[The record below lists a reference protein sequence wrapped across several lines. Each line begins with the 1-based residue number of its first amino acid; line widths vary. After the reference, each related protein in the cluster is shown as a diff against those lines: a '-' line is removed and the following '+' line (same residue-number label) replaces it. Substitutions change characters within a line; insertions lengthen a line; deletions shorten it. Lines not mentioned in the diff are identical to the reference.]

1 MVASLLGYPCAV
13 WTTELR
19 LEPVA
24 TVSSGHRQLA
34 GRQAM
39 PDLGLGGCEQEG
51 WICLTWAGEWELP
64 RAELQEQAW
73 SMAAAST
80 SELSAAPAGS

>member
-1 MVASLLGYPCAV
+1 
-13 WTTELR
+13 
-19 LEPVA
+19 
-24 TVSSGHRQLA
+24 
-34 GRQAM
+34 M

-80 SELSAAPAGS
+80 SALSAAPAGS